1 MPDLTTRL
9 STAWREGRDHL
20 GLAVVPALVALLSVR
35 KIKRVAA
42 FTGAHFG
49 IAFELPTPVPSVW
62 TAVSLPTQTP
72 TPVGAPFDPTL
83 LAVLPVAVLVRAVL
97 TAGFLGS
104 LREIAAS
111 GTYDFTASV
120 RRYVIQFL
128 LYHAVVTLL
137 GTGFVLLAGS
147 GTLAGGTAVLGIA
160 AVVALFGVV
169 VLSYLFWATPFL
181 LVTREADLLS
191 AFRGSYA
198 LATAGGPYF
207 AYSAGYLGVV
217 IALSIPTT
225 VVVVNLGLAGI
236 VLGAVAFAP
245 IALML
250 ALATLRFIADVD
262 AESVNLGS
270 WEDSPDDGSPDAS
283 PSGADE

>member
-9 STAWREGRDHL
+9 SAAWREGRDHL
-20 GLAVVPALVALLSVR
+20 GLAAVPALVALLSFR
-35 KIKRVAA
+35 KIEQVAS

-49 IAFELPTPVPSVW
+49 IAFGLPTPVPSVW
-62 TAVSLPTQTP
+62 TAVSLPTGTP
-72 TPVGAPFDPTL
+72 TPGGTSFDLTL
-83 LAVLPVAVLVRAVL
+83 LAALPVAVVVRSVL

-111 GTYDFTASV
+111 GTYDFTANV
-120 RRYVIQFL
+120 RRYVVGFL
-128 LYHAVVTLL
+128 LYDAVVTLL
-137 GTGFVLLAGS
+137 GTGSVLLIGG
-147 GTLAGGTAVLGIA
+147 GTLAGGTAVLGIV
-160 AVVALFGVV
+160 AVVGLFGFV

-217 IALSIPTT
+217 VALSVPTT
-225 VVVVNLGLAGI
+225 VVVVNPGLAGI

-250 ALATLRFIADVD
+250 ALATLRFVADVD
-262 AESVNLGS
+262 AESVDLGS
-270 WEDSPDDGSPDAS
+270 WEDSPDVGSGDAS
-283 PSGADE
+283 PSGADQ